1 MKDEVMNKIKEYLF
15 SQQDLEYL
23 EFSKNLNIA
32 KTKKSIGVRL
42 PIIRSYARTLL
53 KEYSFDYLIK
63 NIDDEY
69 YEEILLRGFIIGN
82 YRKLS
87 SKELIYY
94 IDTQL
99 FLISDWSMCD
109 SFVTSLK
116 LTKKYPDE
124 IWKYLLKKLESKK
137 EFKVRF
143 ALVMILN
150 YYICDD
156 YKNNIYKIIES
167 ITNNE
172 YYIKM
177 ANAWLLSYMFI
188 NYFDDTISF
197 VKKTRCDSWVV
208 KKGITKAIESYKI
221 NDDQKNNLRKLR
233 DSIK

>member
-1 MKDEVMNKIKEYLF
+1 MKDKVMNKIKEYLF
-15 SQQDLEYL
+15 NQQDLEYL
-23 EFSKNLNIA
+23 EFSKNLNVA

-42 PIIRSYARTLL
+42 PVIRSYAKTLL

-94 IDTQL
+94 IDSQL
-99 FLISDWSMCD
+99 SLISDWSMCD

-116 LTKKYPDE
+116 LTKEYSDE
-124 IWKYLLKKLESKK
+124 IWKYLLKKLASKK
-137 EFKVRF
+137 EFEVRF

-188 NYFDDTISF
+188 NYFDDTVYF
-197 VKKTRCDSWVV
+197 VKKTRCDNWTV

-221 NDDQKNNLRKLR
+221 NDAQKNNLRKLR

>member
-1 MKDEVMNKIKEYLF
+1 MKDKVMNKIKEYLF
-15 SQQDLEYL
+15 NQQDLEYL

-42 PIIRSYARTLL
+42 PVIRNYAKTLL

-94 IDTQL
+94 IDSQL
-99 FLISDWSMCD
+99 SLISDWSMCD

-116 LTKKYPDE
+116 LTKEYPDE
-124 IWKYLLKKLESKK
+124 IWKYLLKKLASKK
-137 EFKVRF
+137 EFEVRF

-188 NYFDDTISF
+188 NYFDDTVYF
-197 VKKTRCDSWVV
+197 VKKTRCDSWTV

-221 NDDQKNNLRKLR
+221 NDVQKNNLRKLR